1 LLRSK
6 LLIFYIGG
14 FPSESQINQLSKE
27 EKRALG
33 NKIRKLKQKYMKGII
48 YIVRK
53 NKPLKDQTLEFDI
66 NKLSPRT
73 NRELDNYVNESL
85 VEQAKEEGHENG
97 NGAGAA
103 F

>member
-1 LLRSK
+1 
-6 LLIFYIGG
+6 
-14 FPSESQINQLSKE
+14 
-27 EKRALG
+27 
-33 NKIRKLKQKYMKGII
+33 MKGII

-85 VEQAKEEGHENG
+85 VAQAKEDVLESGT
-97 NGAGAA
+97 GAGGV

>member
-1 LLRSK
+1 
-6 LLIFYIGG
+6 
-14 FPSESQINQLSKE
+14 
-27 EKRALG
+27 
-33 NKIRKLKQKYMKGII
+33 MKGII

-85 VEQAKEEGHENG
+85 VTQAKEDVLENG
-97 NGAGAA
+97 TGAGGV